1 MKLDEITMA
10 DVLKSLGYQTG
21 IFGKWHNG
29 AHYPYHPLGRGFDTF
44 VGFTTGH
51 WGNYFNTTIEK
62 NGQPFETNG
71 YLPDILTR
79 EAAGFI
85 DAAHKQQTPFFCY
98 VPYQT
103 PHTPLQVPDY
113 YFNKYKAKELDDFNA
128 CIYGMCENIDDNIQV
143 LIRKL
148 EDLAIRNNTIIIFFS
163 DNGPVNFRYNNQL
176 KGRKGS
182 VHEGGVRVPFILNW
196 QGHTDSG
203 KIIAE
208 PVAHIDILPT
218 ILDLIDKDYKF
229 PKPLDGQSFARLLK
243 GENSFSRRKLFEE
256 WSGKKRVL
264 SHPFLLINE
273 SLFNIEDDPLQE
285 KNLKEQF
292 PEVYNKLL
300 VSWEKWYDDVL
311 HVPVGSKRIPVGYTE
326 YPTTVLPAH
335 EARLY
340 PPFEFRKDRKH
351 TGIAYHSLYS
361 WAHDWVDF
369 WTKTD
374 AWVQWEVDVINAGD
388 YLVELNYALA
398 TEDTGVVIELEIDQ
412 HRKQFILNEPF
423 EHESFPDHDR
433 VAREQEAPETNW
445 GTVEL
450 GTFKLEKG
458 NFSLI
463 IRSKEIPGTKSIE
476 LKELKIRKW

>member
-1 MKLDEITMA
+1 MSFTIGKILTSILVAGITCITLFSSCQVSPGKTDRLPNILLIVADDMAYGDLSMTGNPFVETPCLDKLASEGVFAKRFYVSPVCAPTRASLLTGRYHQRTGVTGVTRGRENMKLDEITMA

-85 DAAHKQQTPFFCY
+85 DAAHKQQAPFFCY

-196 QGHTDSG
+196 QGHADSG

-218 ILDLIDKDYKF
+218 MLDLIDKDYKF

-264 SHPFLLINE
+264 SHPFLLIN
-273 SLFNIEDDPLQE
+273 
-285 KNLKEQF
+285 
-292 PEVYNKLL
+292 
-300 VSWEKWYDDVL
+300 
-311 HVPVGSKRIPVGYTE
+311 
-326 YPTTVLPAH
+326 
-335 EARLY
+335 
-340 PPFEFRKDRKH
+340 
-351 TGIAYHSLYS
+351 
-361 WAHDWVDF
+361 
-369 WTKTD
+369 
-374 AWVQWEVDVINAGD
+374 
-388 YLVELNYALA
+388 
-398 TEDTGVVIELEIDQ
+398 
-412 HRKQFILNEPF
+412 
-423 EHESFPDHDR
+423 ESFPDHDR